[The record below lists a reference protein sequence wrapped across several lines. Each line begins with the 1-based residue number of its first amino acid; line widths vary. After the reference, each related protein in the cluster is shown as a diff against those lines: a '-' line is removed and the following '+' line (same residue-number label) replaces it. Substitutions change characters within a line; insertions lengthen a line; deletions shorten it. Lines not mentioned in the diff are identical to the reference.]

1 MPHVPRRLSQQMRAR
16 YGTAVPGSDHRIHV
30 EHLVLARTG
39 DTWQASHVSTPVEP
53 TWPGD
58 ILPTIGALTPPL
70 IIVLTFGMLDQPA
83 ILRALLQQGSPV
95 VLAVALIPLILPLL
109 GAVFTYFGLRRW
121 SSWTARRAGWT
132 AIAVGSMLSIFVPL
146 NYVAPQLGVLSLAF
160 AVVAIRRRRFRALAL
175 ALIALLTIT
184 ATSIVLTSRDQRFA
198 SSPARDYFQR
208 ITVGRLL
215 DGLVRLNIDDGG
227 RRRSVMLVGS
237 TDDYATVIASGY
249 PPKVEHIANDII
261 AKGSPCQLPPTLLQ
275 RSLFSLV
282 TRSSATDAIRG
293 GTPDCI

>member
-1 MPHVPRRLSQQMRAR
+1 MPHAPRRLSQQIRAR
-16 YGTAVPGSDHRIHV
+16 NGTAVPGSEQRIHV
-30 EHLVLARTG
+30 EHLLLTRTG
-39 DTWQASHVSTPVEP
+39 DTWQTSHVNTPGEL

-70 IIVLTFGMLDQPA
+70 IIVLTFGVLDQPA
-83 ILRALLQQGSPV
+83 ILRALLQQGNLV
-95 VLAVALIPLILPLL
+95 ILAIALIPLILPLL
-109 GAVFTYFGLRRW
+109 GAVFTYSGLRKW

-132 AIAVGSMLSIFVPL
+132 AIAVGSTLSIFVPL

-160 AVVAIRRRRFRALAL
+160 AMVAIKRRRFRTTAV

-184 ATSIVLTSRDQRFA
+184 ATTIVLTSRDQRFA

-215 DGLVRLNIDDGG
+215 DGLVRLNIDDGSTQ
-227 RRRSVMLVGS
+227 RSVMLVGT
-237 TDDYATVIASGY
+237 TDDYATVITSGY
-249 PPKVEHIANDII
+249 PARVEHIANDII
-261 AKGSPCQLPPTLLQ
+261 AKGSPCQLRPTVLQ

-282 TRSSATDAIRG
+282 TQSSSTDASHG
-293 GTPDCI
+293 GTPDCV